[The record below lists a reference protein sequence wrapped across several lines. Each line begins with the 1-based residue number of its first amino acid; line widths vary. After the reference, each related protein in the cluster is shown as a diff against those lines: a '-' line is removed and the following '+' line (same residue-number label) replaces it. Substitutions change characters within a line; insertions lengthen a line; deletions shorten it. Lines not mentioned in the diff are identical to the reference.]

1 MVWLA
6 WQWSSEGIGGRGRA
20 RRVEAGAMVDGG
32 EPDAAP
38 VFERTRDFFFFLRNS
53 SEREIPAASELERTL
68 GRKQTSYLNGVQ

>member
-1 MVWLA
+1 MVLLA

-20 RRVEAGAMVDGG
+20 RRVAAGAMVDGG
-32 EPDAAP
+32 EPNAAP
-38 VFERTRDFFFFLRNS
+38 VFERTRDFFFLRNS